1 MSCSIVRLKQN
12 DTRSNWFLKFIL
24 YKYTI
29 AYVLRL
35 RAVSICIMYIYIYI
49 FIYLVTFVCEV
60 RVQRRRVSSQL
71 PMRTLWQQKRDMDK
85 KYGVTSGKEG

>member
-49 FIYLVTFVCEV
+49 YIPSDVCV
-60 RVQRRRVSSQL
+60 RSEGAAEKSIKSTPNANTVATE
-71 PMRTLWQQKRDMDK
+71 TL
-85 KYGVTSGKEG
+85 YG